1 MNNLERNIG
10 LGHNSK
16 ELKLES
22 FIILDP
28 ETQKPTGRIK
38 LTKDIIDKYLIRKE
52 ITDQSGNLISFK
64 VLDLAGIITNI
75 GRII

>member
-16 ELKLES
+16 ELTLES

-38 LTKDIIDKYLIRKE
+38 LTKDIIDKYLIRRR
-52 ITDQSGNLISFK
+52 NLQ
-64 VLDLAGIITNI
+64 TN
-75 GRII
+75 